1 MFRLIFGLAPYII
14 CREYIDK
21 LYFYPSSTQYKTCHE
36 IIKNPNHCGI
46 IRISHKKTNRCILIS
61 HGNAGNI
68 TNRDYLIEKMNNY
81 DGDIYCYEY
90 PGFGDLNNL
99 DISVENCI
107 NENIYWIKNLSKIYD
122 KIDLYGESIGG
133 GIVTETIKNLDSN
146 LLEKIE
152 NIYLQS
158 TFTSIADVIKK
169 SNTVLYYLYKGLLKD
184 DLNTFEN
191 LSHNNFKN
199 KQIYILHS
207 KIDEIIPFY
216 HAEKN
221 YKKCIH
227 LKLNV
232 KFIQI
237 NGTHN
242 YPQFTFQDIK

>member
-14 CREYIDK
+14 CREYIEK
-21 LYFYPSSTQYKTCHE
+21 LYFYPSSKKNKTSFE
-36 IIKNPNHCGI
+36 IIKNNKHCI
-46 IRISHKKTNRCILIS
+46 LRRFNKDSKRCILIS

-133 GIVTETIKNLDSN
+133 GIVTETIKNLDST
-146 LLEKIE
+146 LLGKIDK
-152 NIYLQS
+152 IYLQS
-158 TFTSIADVIKK
+158 TFTSIADVIK
-169 SNTVLYYLYKGLLKD
+169 SMNTFLYYLYKGLLKD

-207 KIDEIIPFY
+207 KIDEIIPFS
-216 HAEKN
+216 HAEQN
-221 YKKCIH
+221 YKIC
-227 LKLNV
+227 LNSNLNV

-237 NGTHN
+237 NGSHN
-242 YPQFTFQDIK
+242 NPKFSFENIK